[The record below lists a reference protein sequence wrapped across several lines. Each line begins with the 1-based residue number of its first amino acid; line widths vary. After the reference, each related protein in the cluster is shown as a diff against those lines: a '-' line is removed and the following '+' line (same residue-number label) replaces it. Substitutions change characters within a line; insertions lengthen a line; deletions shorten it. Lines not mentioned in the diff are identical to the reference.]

1 MKLSINHYICS
12 EEIAFSDFI
21 QIVSDAGIPSIG
33 VTCSAIEEMGIDNLK
48 SCISDYGLS
57 VSSLNS
63 AGYFTHSS
71 KRPNRYTDQELIE
84 FSAMLNA
91 DILCVITGGLNLQT
105 QSLSETHECVSKKIG
120 ELADN
125 AERYGVTVGLEP
137 INPKDIFS
145 KGCIN
150 TISHA
155 LEIIRPYKNAKL
167 ILDFYHSWW
176 DKGLLD
182 IINDNAQH
190 IGLIQICN
198 IGLDKNKNLER
209 RTIKDGIIDFQNFI
223 PEILTS
229 NYNQKIELEIFCEH
243 LKTKN
248 TKEVINE
255 FSLYMKNFLI

>member
-1 MKLSINHYICS
+1 VNLSINHYICS
-12 EEIAFSDFI
+12 EEVTFRDFI
-21 QIVSDAGIPSIG
+21 QTVSDAGIPAIG

-63 AGYFTHSS
+63 AGYFTDCS

-91 DILCVITGGLNLQT
+91 DILCIITGGLDLQI

-120 ELADN
+120 ELAEN

-137 INPKDIFS
+137 INPTDIFT

-150 TISHA
+150 TVSHA
-155 LEIIRPYKNAKL
+155 LEIIRPYQNAKL

-176 DKGLLD
+176 EKGLLD

-209 RTIKDGIIDFQNFI
+209 RPIKDGIIDFQNFI
-223 PEILTS
+223 PEILTG

-255 FSLYMKNFLI
+255 FSLFMKNFLI

>member
-1 MKLSINHYICS
+1 M
-12 EEIAFSDFI
+12 
-21 QIVSDAGIPSIG
+21 
-33 VTCSAIEEMGIDNLK
+33 
-48 SCISDYGLS
+48 
-57 VSSLNS
+57 
-63 AGYFTHSS
+63 
-71 KRPNRYTDQELIE
+71 
-84 FSAMLNA
+84 
-91 DILCVITGGLNLQT
+91 
-105 QSLSETHECVSKKIG
+105 
-120 ELADN
+120 
-125 AERYGVTVGLEP
+125 
-137 INPKDIFS
+137 
-145 KGCIN
+145 
-150 TISHA
+150 
-155 LEIIRPYKNAKL
+155 